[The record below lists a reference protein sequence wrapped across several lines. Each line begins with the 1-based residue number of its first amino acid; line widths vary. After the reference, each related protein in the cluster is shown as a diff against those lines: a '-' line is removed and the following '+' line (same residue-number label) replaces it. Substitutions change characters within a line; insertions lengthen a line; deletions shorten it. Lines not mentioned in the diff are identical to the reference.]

1 MLQQPFSKWA
11 TEKQRRINSGEI
23 PGLFAPT
30 PIRQPGD
37 TPDFVEARSGKSQ
50 EEKQAEIDE
59 MLKEWAV

>member
-30 PIRQPGD
+30 PVRQPGYD
-37 TPDFVEARSGKSQ
+37 NTPEFIAPKTGKSQ
-50 EEKQAEIDE
+50 EEIDE
-59 MLKEWAV
+59 MLKEWST